1 MNYSVYR
8 TLDALDLAER
18 VRNGTIT
25 PEALLEIAIQRAEA
39 INPVVNA
46 IVHPLHEA
54 AKATLKTLHR
64 TAPFAGVPFL
74 IKDLGLEMKGTPMR
88 VGSRGYQNYVSSEDM
103 GIVTKIRAAGLVIFG
118 KTNTPE
124 FGLAPFTEPELFG
137 PARNPWNP
145 DYSSGGSSG
154 GSAAAVAAGIV
165 PIATASD
172 GGGSIRIPASCCGL
186 FGLKPSRGRTSWG
199 PQFGE
204 MWGGA
209 CIEASVSRTV
219 RDGAAYLD
227 AISGAVPGD
236 PYIVAPPERPF
247 LQEVSVA
254 PGRLRIGYSTAHTL
268 GGKHTVDHECIQAV
282 HRAVEILRSE
292 GHTVEEAALP
302 YRPEDLGR
310 SFFTVVVSEAAA
322 DLDKLGQF
330 LGRKVRPS
338 DVEPETYALGL
349 LGKSFTAAEVAI
361 AKRGWN
367 DICRRAAAF
376 HATYDLLLT
385 PTLAKPPIRVGALK
399 STPSESR
406 LLKIVNTLGWG
417 GAIKGTV
424 GELVDKIYDY
434 MPWTPF
440 ANITGQPS
448 MSIPMGHTAVG
459 NLPIGVMFTGPLGED
474 AMLFRLAGQL
484 EKVAPW
490 KGVMDGELS

>member
-1 MNYSVYR
+1 MTYSEYC
-8 TLDALDLAER
+8 TLDALELATR
-18 VRNGTIT
+18 VRSGAVSA
-25 PEALLEIAIQRAEA
+25 EALLEIAIQRAA
-39 INPVVNA
+39 AVNPTVNA
-46 IVHPLHEA
+46 IVHPLHEE
-54 AKATLKTLHR
+54 AKASLKTFSR
-64 TAPFAGVPFL
+64 AAPFAGVPFL
-74 IKDLGLEMKGTPMR
+74 VKDLGLEMKGTPMR
-88 VGSRGYQNYVSSEDM
+88 VGSRGYQNYVSPEDS
-103 GIVTKIRAAGLVIFG
+103 GIVTKIRAAGLIPFG

-145 DYSSGGSSG
+145 AHSSGGSSG
-154 GSAAAVAAGIV
+154 GAGSAVAAGIV

-172 GGGSIRIPASCCGL
+172 GGGSIRIPASCCGI

-199 PQFGE
+199 PQLGE
-204 MWGGA
+204 MWCGA
-209 CIEASVSRTV
+209 AIEASVSRTV
-219 RDGAAYLD
+219 RDSAAYLD
-227 AISGAVPGD
+227 AISGAMPGD

-247 LQEVSVA
+247 LQEVSVP
-254 PGRLRIGYSTAHTL
+254 PGRLRIGYSVAHTL
-268 GGKHTVDHECIQAV
+268 GGKHTVDAECIRAIQ
-282 HRAVEILRSE
+282 RAVEILRSE

-322 DLDKLGQF
+322 DIAKLGQF

-361 AKRGWN
+361 AKRGWH
-367 DICRRAAAF
+367 DICRRAAVF
-376 HATYDLLLT
+376 HEKYDLLLT
-385 PTLAKPPIRVGALK
+385 PTLAKPPVSVGSLK

-406 LLKIVNTLGWG
+406 LLSIVNALGWG

-424 GELVDKIYDY
+424 NELVDKIYDY

-448 MSIPMGHTAVG
+448 MSIPMGHTEVG

-484 EKVAPW
+484 ERVAPW
-490 KGVMDGELS
+490 KGVAPI